1 MLIQFSV
8 IEIHFGIYFL
18 VFLFYF
24 TKVSLEFFTNLVF
37 LIIIFFIGLLSSFLQ
52 SKIFYDFIKDF
63 IYFIVP
69 ILSLI
74 SGYFVAK
81 KLNSF
86 TIFLKIII
94 YLTTLFSLFHIL
106 SILIQIDFV
115 NSSVSDI
122 RKVGGLSNIIEVFVL
137 VILIG
142 SYSHDNLDV
151 IKNNFFKKTILIIV
165 FTSFILYFSRT
176 MFVSFFILT
185 LSIYGFLKI
194 TSKGV
199 KYLILVLLFFTL
211 FYTYLFSANLDRSK
225 PGLESFLYK
234 MKIAPSEIFTPI
246 RKIDPNNHAFLWDH
260 WRAYEATMAIDQINT
275 IPTFL
280 IGKGFGSLIDLKFK
294 VFLGDSKMRYIPSIH
309 NGYVFVFF
317 KTGIIG
323 LIFHLLFLINLYL
336 YVYYKSRSKEEMVIN
351 YLISGIGVHFL
362 FTSLIING
370 IYNIEELFVFIL
382 GALFYFRKDVLV
394 LNKN

>member
-151 IKNNFFKKTILIIV
+151 IKKNFFKKTILIIV

-336 YVYYKSRSKEEMVIN
+336 YVYYNSKSKEEMVIN